1 MDRLQEVAGASTRIG
16 WFFRKKLW
24 KVLTKCC
31 VYVFQAQGDVKE
43 QSTQY
48 SHAVWNTFQTEKTE
62 VMTLMISSLLHHCS
76 SPLSRVSQHLC
87 VVLLLVLRL
96 VYGQKNACTCVM
108 VLLIMVEEWW
118 RRREELLNEAIFVF
132 FAHKEYSR
140 CVRLNHCCH
149 MEYVSVSGNISFA
162 CRLRNLSDFIKN
174 ILICVPKMNEGLTS
188 LEWTN
193 QLNWKTPSPWSL
205 GIHWLWSW
213 HIIIIF
219 FLTVLFGAAFYICI

>member
-1 MDRLQEVAGASTRIG
+1 MTQKRRI
-16 WFFRKKLW
+16 
-24 KVLTKCC
+24 
-31 VYVFQAQGDVKE
+31 VKW
-43 QSTQY
+43 SY
-48 SHAVWNTFQTEKTE
+48 
-62 VMTLMISSLLHHCS
+62 
-76 SPLSRVSQHLC
+76 
-87 VVLLLVLRL
+87 
-96 VYGQKNACTCVM
+96 
-108 VLLIMVEEWW
+108 
-118 RRREELLNEAIFVF
+118 FVF

-162 CRLRNLSDFIKN
+162 CRLRNLSDCIKN

-213 HIIIIF
+213 HYYYF
-219 FLTVLFGAAFYICI
+219 FPYSFVWCSILYICIQVCLGWFKYFFNN